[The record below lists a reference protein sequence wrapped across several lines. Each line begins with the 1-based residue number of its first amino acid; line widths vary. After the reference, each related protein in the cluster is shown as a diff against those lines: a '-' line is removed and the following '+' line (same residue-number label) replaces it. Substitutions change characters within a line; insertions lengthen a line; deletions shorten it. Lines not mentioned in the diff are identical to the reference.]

1 MCNPNPS
8 AIENLFQNSTVLS
21 RFSNLLSHRPPPL
34 SSLQF
39 HYEITMDTEMEAE
52 AMMTERW
59 WVDCFRFVLTG
70 MLMVNIFEKIDF
82 GE

>member
-1 MCNPNPS
+1 
-8 AIENLFQNSTVLS
+8 
-21 RFSNLLSHRPPPL
+21 
-34 SSLQF
+34 
-39 HYEITMDTEMEAE
+39 MEAE

>member
-1 MCNPNPS
+1 
-8 AIENLFQNSTVLS
+8 
-21 RFSNLLSHRPPPL
+21 
-34 SSLQF
+34 
-39 HYEITMDTEMEAE
+39 MEAE
-52 AMMTERW
+52 ATMTERW